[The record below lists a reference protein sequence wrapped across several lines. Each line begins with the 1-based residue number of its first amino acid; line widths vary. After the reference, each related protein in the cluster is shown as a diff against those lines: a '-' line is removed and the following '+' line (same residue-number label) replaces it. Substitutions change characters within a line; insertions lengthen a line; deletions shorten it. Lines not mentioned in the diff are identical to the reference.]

1 MIGEGEMDPSYWLPA
16 LAFWALPAAYVL
28 VRGIPAPRPAQVL
41 AWGDVYDLELTS
53 ANRPVVERYLRRTKR
68 LRTIGALAGL
78 LFSIAFTAATEGRES
93 NSVWGNGLLMA
104 AAGYVVGALVAE
116 AALSRPQRTL
126 PRAASLEPRTLGQ
139 YLPGYAIWAQR
150 VIPVLA
156 VGLVPVATAL
166 EEQPF
171 SRPSGTVPFAAV
183 AAGLVA
189 VGLALEGIER
199 MIVRRAQPVVARDL
213 LLADEAIRAS
223 SVHAMAGAGN
233 ALLLLGLAYL
243 LGTLV
248 TATSITALS
257 WTFGILSF
265 VALGLAL
272 SSWID
277 LGHPTSWRIRRRTFQ
292 ETRA

>member
-1 MIGEGEMDPSYWLPA
+1 MEPSYWLPA
-16 LAFWALPAAYVL
+16 LAFWALPAVYVL
-28 VRGIPAPRPAQVL
+28 VRGIPAPRPAQVV
-41 AWGDVYDLELTS
+41 AWGDVYGLELTA

-68 LRTIGALAGL
+68 LRTIGALGGL
-78 LFSIAFTAATEGRES
+78 LFSIAFTAVTEGQAS
-93 NSVWGNGLLMA
+93 NSIWGNGLLMA

-116 AALSRPQRTL
+116 AALSRPERTL

-156 VGLVPVATAL
+156 VGLVPISAAL
-166 EEQPF
+166 EGRG
-171 SRPSGTVPFAAV
+171 SSGRGGLVSFAAV
-183 AAGLVA
+183 AVGLVA

-199 MIVRRAQPVVARDL
+199 MIVRRSQPVVAPDL

-223 SVHAMAGAGN
+223 SIHAMAGAGN
-233 ALLLLGLAYL
+233 ALLLLGLAFL
-243 LGTLV
+243 LSALV
-248 TATSITALS
+248 SATSSGPLN

-265 VALGLAL
+265 LALGLAL

-277 LGHPTSWRIRRRTFQ
+277 LGHPSSWRIRRRIFQ
-292 ETRA
+292 ETHA